1 MKSLSQV
8 SNYKKYQKQ
17 LFVLA
22 IPMILSNITVPLLGL
37 VDAAVIGHLPHAY
50 YLGGSTVGAMIIT
63 FITWLCGFLRMSTT
77 GLTAQALG
85 AADDNANLFSLL
97 RGIFVALA
105 LGLTFIVFQSFYLDF
120 SLWLA
125 GGSEQVQFYAKTY
138 SEIRIWGLPAA
149 LANLVILGWLLGNH
163 RAKAVM
169 WLLIFTNVI
178 NLILD
183 LWFVLGLNLNVEGVA
198 FATLISEYSA
208 VFLGLFVVF
217 YQQDKW
223 RKLLKNSHIFNIS
236 NLLAKQ
242 SMTQYFNLNKD
253 ILLRTLCLEFC
264 FVFITFQGARL
275 GDDIIAANAILMNFL
290 LLISLGLDGIAN
302 GAEAMIGEAK
312 GANKYEKL
320 NDIVKVSL
328 FWTGVFAVVYA
339 LFFIFFG
346 SWLIGLI
353 TSIKDV
359 IHIAEQY
366 IMWLWLM
373 PLLACWCYLYDGVY
387 IGLMQTK
394 IMRNSMIISTF
405 LGFFPLWYL
414 LQGFGN
420 HAIWAAFSILM
431 VLRGVTLAWHYHHV
445 IAPKQCT

>member
-1 MKSLSQV
+1 MKLSSQLSV
-8 SNYKKYQKQ
+8 YKQYQKQ

-37 VDAAVIGHLPHAY
+37 VDAAVIGHLSHAY

-85 AADDNANLFSLL
+85 SADDNENLFSLL
-97 RGIFVALA
+97 RGVFVALA
-105 LGLTFIVFQSFYLDF
+105 LGLIFIVFQRFYLDL

-125 GGSEQVQFYAKTY
+125 GGSKEVQFYAKTY

-169 WLLIFTNVI
+169 WLLIFTNVM

-183 LWFVLGLNLNVEGVA
+183 LWFVLGLKLNVEGVA

-208 VFLGLFVVF
+208 VFLGLFVIF

-223 RKLLKNSHIFNIS
+223 RELLKHSRIFNIS

-242 SMTQYFNLNKD
+242 SMKKYFNLNKD

-275 GDDIIAANAILMNFL
+275 GDDVVAANAILMNFL

-302 GAEAMIGEAK
+302 GAEVMIGEAK
-312 GANKYEKL
+312 GANKDEKL
-320 NDIVKVSL
+320 NGIVKISL
-328 FWTGVFAVVYA
+328 FWTGIFAVIYT
-339 LFFIFFG
+339 LFFMFFG
-346 SWLIGLI
+346 SGLIGLI

-359 IHIAEQY
+359 IFIAEQY
-366 IMWLWLM
+366 IIWLWFM
-373 PLLACWCYLYDGVY
+373 PILACWCYLYDGIY

-394 IMRNSMIISTF
+394 IMRNSMMVSTF

-445 IAPKQCT
+445 IAPKQCA